1 MRVEQIITSLHER
14 SQDNWLVDFDLNQLN
29 ALTQE
34 LLQQLTQLSKNGETP
49 TIFLAQSDPLKFIAG
64 FLAAVAARC
73 PLFLCNPHWI
83 AKEWQQ
89 VFDLVQPDLVWGE
102 KLDFPVDKYHFPLSN
117 SLRDGKKNFYADKI
131 MIPTGGSSG
140 KIRFAI
146 HTWETLSAS
155 VKGFQSYF
163 GAKAINS
170 CCVLPLYHVSG
181 LMQFLRSFLTGGRL
195 LVLPYKALKAGVRPN
210 IDPKEFYIS
219 LVPTQLQYLLTSTAT
234 TWLSQFQTVL
244 LGGAPPWQE
253 LLAKARFNKISLALT
268 YGMTETASQIVTL
281 KPEDFLAGN
290 NSCGQ
295 ILPHTQVKISD
306 REGRE
311 CGAGEI
317 GTITIEAES
326 VCLGYYPQLFA
337 QTDIFQPD
345 DLGYFDQEGYLH
357 IVGRCSKKIITGGE
371 KVYPNEVEAAIYST
385 RLVED
390 VCVIGLADSY
400 WGQAVTA
407 VYVPRQSETAINE
420 LKGAIAN
427 QLCKFKQPK
436 YWLATP
442 ILPRNAQGK
451 VNYEQVQELAKECL
465 VRRD

>member
-1 MRVEQIITSLHER
+1 MSITSLYER
-14 SQDNWLVDFDLNQLN
+14 SQENWLIGYDTNQLN
-29 ALTQE
+29 FLIQE
-34 LLQQLTQLSKNGETP
+34 SLQQLTQLSQNGKTP
-49 TIFLAQSDPLKFIAG
+49 TIFLAQSDPLKFVAG
-64 FLAAVAARC
+64 FLAGVMAKC
-73 PLFLCNPHWI
+73 PLFLCNPRWI

-89 VFDLVQPDLVWGE
+89 VLDLVQPDLVWGE
-102 KLDFPVDKYHFPLSN
+102 NLHLPPTNPLQNRKEQFFS
-117 SLRDGKKNFYADKI
+117 GKI

-140 KIRFAI
+140 KIRFTI

-195 LVLPYKALKAGVRPN
+195 LVLPYKALKAGVRGN

-219 LVPTQLQYLLTSTAT
+219 LVPTQLQYLLTSYAA

-253 LLAKARFNKISLALT
+253 LLAKARLNNISLALT

-290 NSCGQ
+290 NSCGR
-295 ILPHTQVKISD
+295 ILPHTKVKIFD
-306 REGRE
+306 REGQE
-311 CGAGEI
+311 CQVGEI
-317 GTITIEAES
+317 GIITIQAES
-326 VCLGYYPQLFA
+326 VCLGYYPQPFS

-345 DLGYFDQEGYLH
+345 DLGYFDQQGYLH

-371 KVYPNEVEAAIYST
+371 KVYPNEVEAAIYAT

-427 QLCKFKQPK
+427 QLSKFKQPK
-436 YWLATP
+436 YWLATA

-451 VNYEQVQELAKECL
+451 VNYEQVKELAQECL
-465 VRRD
+465 VISN